1 MVSSP
6 AGELKNDAPLRKI
19 ESVRAIVGGSIHRG
33 ILIALVALTISAALT
48 AQCTFSGS
56 DCRKV
61 RDREVT
67 CGLLA
72 VDFARSCDT
81 TARANGTSTASCT
94 DPLLGAFLLCPLTVD
109 EVCD

>member
-6 AGELKNDAPLRKI
+6 ARELKNDAPLRKI
-19 ESVRAIVGGSIHRG
+19 KPVRAIRG
-33 ILIALVALTISAALT
+33 ISIALVALTISAALT

-72 VDFARSCDT
+72 VDFARSCDA